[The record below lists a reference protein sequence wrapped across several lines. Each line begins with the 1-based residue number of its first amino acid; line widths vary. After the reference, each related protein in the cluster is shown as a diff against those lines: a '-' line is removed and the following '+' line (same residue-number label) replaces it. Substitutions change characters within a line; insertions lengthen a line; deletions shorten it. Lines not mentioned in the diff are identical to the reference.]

1 MHVNAYYALYFAIYA
16 YMQFKALPIL
26 GESTKPTR
34 GYKGAI
40 ARNRPLK
47 QVILSNVKYIKNV
60 QDSYIPF

>member
-1 MHVNAYYALYFAIYA
+1 MQSRAL
-16 YMQFKALPIL
+16 LIL

-34 GYKGAI
+34 GYEGAI

-60 QDSYIPF
+60 RDGYIPF